1 MVVLRRLAVGG
12 LLAAALLEAAP
23 ALAGWKLIASRHPI
37 DLAGMTVV
45 AQSDWN
51 QASGRPGKQGQ
62 AWTHD
67 GFDLNSLE
75 FFAGVPDGQPLYRE
89 RNRKRNPMPLFDS
102 GMLLPDLADYFER
115 SFRAQNQLATFSVLE
130 TQPTRFGGHD
140 GLRVRYQY
148 VLMND
153 ELIRQGEVRL
163 AIVKR
168 KLYVANYSAPQLY
181 YFSAGFPEANAI
193 MDSARF

>member
-1 MVVLRRLAVGG
+1 MAVLRHTVAAC

-23 ALAGWKLIASRHPI
+23 VMAGWKLVASHRPI

-45 AQSDWN
+45 APSDWN

-62 AWTHD
+62 TWTQD
-67 GFDLNSLE
+67 GFDLNGLE

-89 RNRKRNPMPLFDS
+89 RNHKRNPMPQFDS
-102 GMLLPDLADYFER
+102 GMLLPDLADFFER
-115 SFRAQNQLATFSVLE
+115 SFRAQNQLATFTVLE

-148 VLMND
+148 VLLND
-153 ELIRQGEVRL
+153 ELTRLGEVRL
-163 AIVKR
+163 AVVKR
-168 KLYVANYSAPQLY
+168 KLYVANYFAPQLH
-181 YFSAGFPEANAI
+181 YFPAGLSEADAI